1 MTHLCLG
8 LVLAAA
14 EDTATRKYPGVG
26 MLGKEGGDSWPRG
39 HVSLRA
45 CLTFP
50 LEVRRAE
57 VDGALARRA
66 GSASSLCV
74 DSSSHL
80 LALKARFRFQ
90 PQGNTLCPL
99 PLVPSALLCPDAH
112 G

>member
-8 LVLAAA
+8 LVLAVA
-14 EDTATRKYPGVG
+14 EDTATRKYPGMG

-39 HVSLRA
+39 HVSVGLPD
-45 CLTFP
+45 FP
-50 LEVRRAE
+50 LEVRWAE
-57 VDGALARRA
+57 ADGALARRA

-99 PLVPSALLCPDAH
+99 PLVPSALLCPEAH